1 MSNISRGLASITKEI
16 LEDAERDARNII
28 SRAEAEAERILKH
41 AKEEAERRYE
51 EIVRKGKERIK
62 DKKRQAISL
71 FELETKNNLLEAKE
85 EIIEEVY
92 DEAIKRLRQYT
103 LTEEYTNCIFRL
115 IREAS
120 RQINSDALIIRL
132 NERDHQILTKKR
144 LDELSRKLGVKI
156 IKSDEKINCTG
167 GVVVTSI
174 DGKII
179 VDNTFENRLRIL
191 KDSLRTKIAKILF
204 EEE

>member
-16 LEDAERDARNII
+16 LEDAERDARDII

-51 EIVRKGKERIK
+51 EIIKKGKERIK

-120 RQINSDALIIRL
+120 RQIKSDALIIRL
-132 NERDHQILTKKR
+132 NERDYQILTKKR

-167 GVVVTSI
+167 GVVVTSL

>member
-51 EIVRKGKERIK
+51 EIIRKSKERIK

-103 LTEEYTNCIFRL
+103 LTEEYTNCILRL

-120 RQINSDALIIRL
+120 RQIKSDALIIRL
-132 NERDHQILTKKR
+132 NERDYQILTKKR

-167 GVVVTSI
+167 GVVVTSL

>member
-51 EIVRKGKERIK
+51 EIIKKGKERIK

-103 LTEEYTNCIFRL
+103 LTEKYTNCIFRL

-167 GVVVTSI
+167 GVVVTSL

>member
-51 EIVRKGKERIK
+51 EIIKKGKERIK

-92 DEAIKRLRQYT
+92 DEAIKRLRRYT
-103 LTEEYTNCIFRL
+103 CTEEYTNCILRL

-156 IKSDEKINCTG
+156 IKSDEKINCIG
-167 GVVVTSI
+167 GVVVTSL

>member
-51 EIVRKGKERIK
+51 EIIKKGKERIK

-120 RQINSDALIIRL
+120 RQIKSDALIIRL
-132 NERDHQILTKKR
+132 NERDYQILTKKR

-167 GVVVTSI
+167 GVVVTSL

>member
-28 SRAEAEAERILKH
+28 SRAEATAERILKH
-41 AKEEAERRYE
+41 AKEEAERRYD
-51 EIVRKGKERIK
+51 EIIRKGKERIK

-120 RQINSDALIIRL
+120 RQIKSDALIIRL
-132 NERDHQILTKKR
+132 NERDYQILTKKR

-167 GVVVTSI
+167 GVVVTSL

-179 VDNTFENRLRIL
+179 VDNTFENRLRAL
-191 KDSLRTKIAKILF
+191 KDPLRTKIAKILF

>member
-51 EIVRKGKERIK
+51 EIIRKSKERIK

-71 FELETKNNLLEAKE
+71 FELETKNNLLNAKE
-85 EIIEEVY
+85 KIIEEVY
-92 DEAIKRLRQYT
+92 DEAIKRLRRYT
-103 LTEEYTNCIFRL
+103 LTKEYTNCILRL
-115 IREAS
+115 ICEAS
-120 RQINSDALIIRL
+120 RQINSDTLIIHL

-167 GVVVTSI
+167 GVVVTSL

-179 VDNTFENRLRIL
+179 VDNTFENRLRAL
-191 KDSLRTKIAKILF
+191 KDPLRTKIAKILF

>member
-51 EIVRKGKERIK
+51 EIIKKGKERIK

-115 IREAS
+115 MREAS

-167 GVVVTSI
+167 GVVVTSL

>member
-51 EIVRKGKERIK
+51 EIIKKGKERIK

-115 IREAS
+115 MREAS

-156 IKSDEKINCTG
+156 IKSDEKINCIG
-167 GVVVTSI
+167 GVVVTSL

>member
-1 MSNISRGLASITKEI
+1 MSNVSRGLASITKEV
-16 LEDAERDARNII
+16 LEDAERDAKNII
-28 SRAEAEAERILKH
+28 SRAEATAERILKH
-41 AKEEAERRYE
+41 AKEEAERRYD
-51 EIVRKGKERIK
+51 EIIRKGKERIK

-71 FELETKNNLLEAKE
+71 FELEAKNNLLKAKE

-92 DEAIKRLRQYT
+92 DEAIKRLRPYT
-103 LTEEYTNCIFRL
+103 LTEEYTNCILRL

-120 RQINSDALIIRL
+120 RQINSDVLIIRL
-132 NERDHQILTKKR
+132 NKRDHQILTKKR

-167 GVVVTSI
+167 GVVVTSL

-191 KDSLRTKIAKILF
+191 KDPLRTKIANILF
-204 EEE
+204 EGE